1 MSDPNEA
8 PSAPPDTKPVD
19 PTEVDPD
26 TGTDPDGTP
35 TENPAG

>member
-1 MSDPNEA
+1 MSDTSNV
-8 PSAPPDTKPVD
+8 PDTSKPVD
-19 PTEVDPD
+19 PQEVDPE